1 MTGFVRKKLDGAGRE
16 GETKFQGIRGMGF
29 WHTGYMEFHQ
39 PTGLEA
45 DYRPT
50 KTVYRCQHCDAQFGA
65 MEDLRGHRFEAH
77 PYSRPVFFVRGI
89 ELGTSTFRVTRDA
102 PAGDFVIERS
112 TTASINGKSVRVAD
126 VPKMLAK
133 VKNDKVKVEL
143 ANDGANAVFEV
154 AFRIAAVEDLEGVE
168 AAFLK
173 LAKKGL
179 LTIASVEGFIED
191 CRPFTT
197 ADGYYD
203 GICHYLYGVLA
214 KERSPDSALPYEEY
228 RTRFNRAADELL
240 DYDRPIARII
250 RALVAFHFNHFADV
264 VATAPAGRLRVA
276 STRFAALLEGKRW
289 GAASPPAS
297 RRNAMEDLLTDHET
311 LRILRWATSPLAAL
325 GAEAAD
331 ISALAKRDIPE
342 FDRMKLRMLLAESSA
357 ASGDND
363 TARRVARALIGS
375 PKTATWAE
383 RVIAGLADEKD

>member
-1 MTGFVRKKLDGAGRE
+1 MPWT
-16 GETKFQGIRGMGF
+16 
-29 WHTGYMEFHQ
+29 TGYMEFHQ
-39 PTGLEA
+39 PTGLEE

-50 KTVYRCQHCDAQFGA
+50 KTVYRCQHCDDQFDE
-65 MEDLRGHRFEAH
+65 MEALRAHRFEAH

-89 ELGTSTFRVTRDA
+89 ELGTTIFRVTRDVTA
-102 PAGDFVIERS
+102 ADFVIDLS
-112 TTASINGKSVRVAD
+112 TTASVNGKSVRVAD

-133 VKNDKVKVEL
+133 VKNDKVRIEL
-143 ANDGANAVFEV
+143 ANDGAHAVFEV
-154 AFRIAAVEDLEGVE
+154 AFRIAAVGDLESVE

-173 LAKKGL
+173 LAKKSQ

-228 RTRFNRAADELL
+228 RKRFNRAANELL

-264 VATAPAGRLRVA
+264 VAAAPAGRLRFA
-276 STRFAALLEGKRW
+276 AARFAALLD
-289 GAASPPAS
+289 GADWDAVSPLNAA
-297 RRNAMEDLLTDHET
+297 RRNATEDLLTDHET
-311 LRILRWATSPLAAL
+311 LRILRWATSPLADL
-325 GAEAAD
+325 GAKAAE

-342 FDRMKLRMLLAESSA
+342 FDRVKLRMLLAEASTA
-357 ASGDND
+357 AGDKD
-363 TARRVARALIGS
+363 TAKKAARALIGS
-375 PKTATWAE
+375 PKTAAWAE
-383 RVIAGLADEKD
+383 RVIAGLADERDSP

>member
-1 MTGFVRKKLDGAGRE
+1 
-16 GETKFQGIRGMGF
+16 MGF
-29 WHTGYMEFHQ
+29 WHTGYIEFHQ
-39 PTGLEA
+39 QTGLEE

-50 KTVYRCQHCDAQFGA
+50 KTIYRCHHCDAQFED
-65 MEDLRGHRFEAH
+65 MEALRGHRFEEH

-89 ELGTSTFRVTRDA
+89 ELGTTTFRVTRDA
-102 PAGDFVIERS
+102 PAIDFVVERS
-112 TTASINGKSVRVAD
+112 TSATINGKSVRVAD
-126 VPKMLAK
+126 VPRLLAK
-133 VKNDKVKVEL
+133 VKNDKVKIEL
-143 ANDGANAVFEV
+143 SNEGAHAVFEV

-191 CRPFTT
+191 CKPFTT
-197 ADGYYD
+197 ADAYCD

-276 STRFAALLEGKRW
+276 SARFAALLDGKEW
-289 GAASPPAS
+289 GAVPAPS
-297 RRNAMEDLLTDHET
+297 TARRSAMEDLLTDHES
-311 LRILRWATSPLAAL
+311 LRILRWTNAPLADL
-325 GAEAAD
+325 GVEAPN

-342 FDRMKLRMLLAESSA
+342 FDRLKLRMLLAEASA
-357 ASGDND
+357 AAGDKD
-363 TARRVARALIGS
+363 AARKAARTLIGS
-375 PKTATWAE
+375 SKTAVWAE
-383 RVIAGLADEKD
+383 RVIAGLADEKDGS